1 MAGCL
6 DNVRMPSLFENL
18 NLSERR
24 NKLASIT
31 AGILVRFT
39 PLYYTLHPISLIS
52 QSPNRCSFLLSFQ
65 FFSGWWIAIDAAV
78 VYWDKRDIRD
88 VFHICGVFGT
98 LSMFMYASCCF
109 KPDLI

>member
-39 PLYYTLHPISLIS
+39 PLYIQFPSSVRVL
-52 QSPNRCSFLLSFQ
+52 PNCYSFLLSFQ

-98 LSMFMYASCCF
+98 LSMFMYASCCI